1 MVGSTT
7 SEVAITSGILP
18 YLEVSYIT
26 TWLCKNFSLSHL
38 KGLSKSVDFRFKRLP
53 AQVLTGG
60 RCIACGVWSEST
72 RTYKTIDQI
81 GTPRVIPRRQSS
93 RNITTSQYVQFIS
106 HGQYVCLYKYLFR
119 QLVYI

>member
-18 YLEVSYIT
+18 CLEASFII
-26 TWLCKNFSLSHL
+26 TWLCKNFSQSHL
-38 KGLSKSVDFRFKRLP
+38 KGLNKSVNFRFKRLP

-60 RCIACGVWSEST
+60 RCIACGVGSRST

-81 GTPRVIPRRQSS
+81 GTPKVIPRRQSS
-93 RNITTSQYVQFIS
+93 RHNLYNLSAVHSMSAYTSTS
-106 HGQYVCLYKYLFR
+106 
-119 QLVYI
+119 